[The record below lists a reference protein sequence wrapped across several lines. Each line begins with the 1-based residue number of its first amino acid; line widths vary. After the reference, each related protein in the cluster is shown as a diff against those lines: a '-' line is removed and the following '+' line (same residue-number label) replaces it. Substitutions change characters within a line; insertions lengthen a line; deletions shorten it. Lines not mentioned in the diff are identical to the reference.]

1 MKTYIK
7 TLFLVFTLGL
17 VAFTVKN
24 KKSEKLL
31 VISESELE
39 QNQTGITFPEDVKA
53 IIDAKC
59 MNCHKPEARNEK
71 ARKKLQWKKVPKM
84 NQKEQESFLKEL
96 ALVLEEG
103 EMPPE
108 KTIKRKPDMA
118 LTLEENRVLIT
129 WVEAEE
135 NRLKGK

>member
-39 QNQTGITFPEDVKA
+39 QNQTGITFTEDVKA

-103 EMPPE
+103 EMPP
-108 KTIKRKPDMA
+108 KKKIKRKPDMA